1 MNLARR
7 FNAGK
12 APVGETRRVATT
24 EFKRRYATR
33 FCLSRITS
41 FEKPG

>member
-12 APVGETRRVATT
+12 APVGETR
-24 EFKRRYATR
+24 
-33 FCLSRITS
+33 FCLSRITG